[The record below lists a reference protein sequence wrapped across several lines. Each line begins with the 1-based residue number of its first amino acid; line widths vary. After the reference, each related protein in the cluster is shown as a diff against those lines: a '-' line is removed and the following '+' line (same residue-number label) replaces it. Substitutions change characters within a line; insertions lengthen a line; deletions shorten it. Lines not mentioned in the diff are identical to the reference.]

1 MRSTSSA
8 ALLLSLAPAGAILM
22 SAPRKSEALPWLD
35 APTEPWYG
43 EMAGD
48 CGFDPLGLAASPAL
62 LTYYREAELKHA
74 RLAMLAAIG
83 WPASELWDD
92 GLSGLVGADPLLTP
106 LGGGCAAPSILNGGL
121 NNVSPLFWGAAL
133 GVGAA
138 FEAYSI
144 QLRFSEDALA
154 PGDLKFDPLGMMPTE
169 RSRRKR
175 MELAEVKH
183 GRIAM
188 LAVVGYAAQEYM
200 LGSTVVQHSDGFFTP
215 FWSHFF

>member
-1 MRSTSSA
+1 MAIAPEGGGPIIEPIIIPVSEGGPIIEPIIEPMPLIEASTRLTPRPSLPPTPHRAHHTNTMRSTSSA
-8 ALLLSLAPAGAILM
+8 ALLLTLAPAGAILM

-106 LGGGCAAPSILNGGL
+106 LGGG
-121 NNVSPLFWGAAL
+121 
-133 GVGAA
+133 
-138 FEAYSI
+138 
-144 QLRFSEDALA
+144 
-154 PGDLKFDPLGMMPTE
+154 
-169 RSRRKR
+169 
-175 MELAEVKH
+175 
-183 GRIAM
+183 
-188 LAVVGYAAQEYM
+188 
-200 LGSTVVQHSDGFFTP
+200 
-215 FWSHFF
+215 

>member
-1 MRSTSSA
+1 MLESHTLPGGCAHSFERRGYVFDSGP
-8 ALLLSLAPAGAILM
+8 SLW
-22 SAPRKSEALPWLD
+22 S
-35 APTEPWYG
+35 
-43 EMAGD
+43 
-48 CGFDPLGLAASPAL
+48 
-62 LTYYREAELKHA
+62 
-74 RLAMLAAIG
+74 
-83 WPASELWDD
+83 
-92 GLSGLVGADPLLTP
+92 
-106 LGGGCAAPSILNGGL
+106 GCAAPSILNGGL

-200 LGSTVVQHSDGFFTP
+200 HIKIKKK
-215 FWSHFF
+215 